1 MKRIKLIIVAILVF
15 VSVFLGET
23 LVVNAQDESFKTT
36 AKSAY
41 LMDFDSGTEIFA
53 CNEEKR
59 LPIASMTK
67 IMLLDI
73 VFEKIESGDLSFD
86 DNIIVSEK
94 ASGMGGSQVFL
105 QQNKSYEVSDL
116 IKSVIVASAN
126 DASVALAEE
135 IAGSEDDF
143 VNIMNKKAKDE
154 GLFNTLF
161 SNCTGLPKPAQYSCA
176 KDVAKML
183 KSLLRHKD
191 YFKFSNIWL
200 DEITHPDGTKTCLT
214 NTNKLVK
221 FYDGCDGGKTGFT
234 SESLF
239 CLAATANRD
248 GMRLISVVI
257 GEESSNKR
265 FKDVSTMFNKAFSTY
280 QIYNAVD
287 CQKPIDESV
296 FVKGS
301 KEEYF
306 SVYPLNNLTIF
317 TKKNDKFDYS
327 VQTTIFDD
335 LKAPLKKGDKVGEI
349 VLYKDG
355 IEYSRTALTIKCDIK
370 EQTYGEVFKKVV
382 NNW

>member
-1 MKRIKLIIVAILVF
+1 MKKIRLIIVAILVF
-15 VSVFLGET
+15 VSAIFSEI

-53 CNEEKR
+53 YNEEKR

-86 DNIIVSEK
+86 GNITVSEK

-105 QQNKSYEVSDL
+105 QQNKSYKVSDL

-154 GLFNTLF
+154 GLSNTLF
-161 SNCTGLPKPAQYSCA
+161 SNCTGLPKPTQYSCA

-183 KSLLRHKD
+183 KSLLRHND

-200 DEITHPDGTKTCLT
+200 DEITHPDGTTTCLT

-239 CLAATANRD
+239 CLAATAKRD

-257 GEESSNKR
+257 GEESSSKR

-301 KEEYF
+301 NEEYF
-306 SVYPLNNLTIF
+306 NAYPLNNLSIF

-327 VQTTIFDD
+327 VQSTVFDD
-335 LKAPLKKGDKVGEI
+335 LKAPLKKGDKVGEV

-355 IEYSRTALTIKCDIK
+355 IEYSRTALTINCDIK